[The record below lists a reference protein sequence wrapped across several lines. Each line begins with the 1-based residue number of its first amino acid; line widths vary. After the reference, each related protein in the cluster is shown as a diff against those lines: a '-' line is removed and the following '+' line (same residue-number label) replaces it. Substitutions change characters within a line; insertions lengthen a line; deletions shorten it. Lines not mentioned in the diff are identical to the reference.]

1 MLNRGN
7 FRGRVLVSGSSST
20 DREALRRSLIEAGYE
35 AMPNP
40 DVNNGGPLGVTFV
53 DRAPSLAGRTL
64 EEIERQALLDTLKA
78 CRGNK
83 AATARSLGVCEKTI
97 YNKLKRMG
105 MARRGLHHPVM

>member
-7 FRGRVLVSGSSST
+7 IRGRVLVSGANAL
-20 DREALRRSLIEAGYE
+20 DRDALRRSLNEAGYE

-40 DVNNGGPLGVTFV
+40 DPNDGGPLGVTFL
-53 DRAPSLAGRTL
+53 DRAHNLAGRTL
-64 EEIERQALLDTLKA
+64 EEIERQALIDTLKA

-97 YNKLKRMG
+97 YNKLKRLG
-105 MARRGLHHPVM
+105 IVRRGLHEQLA